1 MHAFNVGDSGFLVI
15 RAGKVVYR
23 SPAQQHRFNV
33 PFQLRKSDRNNSPA
47 AQVFAVP
54 IQSRD
59 IVVLATDGLFDS
71 LFLHEI
77 EDTVKECLENKKENS
92 IEVMA
97 KALATAAREESLKSK
112 SITPFSHATAIL
124 LTKAAN
130 TMMLLSSF
138 PKSISAVREYLV

>member
-1 MHAFNVGDSGFLVI
+1 MGDSGFLVI

-33 PFQLRKSDRNNSPA
+33 PFQLRKSDRNNSPVA

-54 IQSRD
+54 IQSRE
-59 IVVLATDGLFDS
+59 IVVLATDGLFDT
-71 LFLHEI
+71 LFLDEI
-77 EDTVKECLENKKENS
+77 EDIVKECLENKKENS

-97 KALATAAREESLKSK
+97 KTLATAAREESLKSK